1 MARSKS
7 RTQRTPSNTA
17 RQAPHVTGTAADV
30 TETPATPY
38 TATTSTNTTT
48 TNATTQGESKMAGGL
63 TQEQINALMATTRTK
78 GQYIQLITEFLDSDE
93 NGVDVKVQWPE
104 LSER

>member
-1 MARSKS
+1 
-7 RTQRTPSNTA
+7 
-17 RQAPHVTGTAADV
+17 
-30 TETPATPY
+30 
-38 TATTSTNTTT
+38 
-48 TNATTQGESKMAGGL
+48 MAGGL

-104 LSER
+104 LSERKSASVKQGFENAKNSKNARADFKNVQVLKNEENVYLIKRTAPAEAAAEAA